1 MAIREVRVMN
11 TRFNILGIISLTVAL
26 ALIHSDRT
34 VAAHTLVGNSAGTFS
49 LQKNAGPDVATTPVT
64 PSAGSLFRDVPALS
78 GRYSAGDLTFLPY
91 IGAGFGAGYNSE
103 LDRTFAPNLQ
113 HQQNLNLGGQPGQS
127 MVPNEFQMGIRIPF

>member
-1 MAIREVRVMN
+1 MAIREVRVMK

-34 VAAHTLVGNSAGTFS
+34 FAAHTLVGNSASAFS
-49 LQKNAGPDVATTPVT
+49 LQENTGTGGTTLPVT
-64 PSAGSLFRDVPALS
+64 PSTGSVFRDVPALS
-78 GRYSAGDLTFLPY
+78 GRYSIGDMTFLPY
-91 IGAGFGAGYNSE
+91 IGSGFGAGYTSE

-113 HQQNLNLGGQPGQS
+113 PQHNLNVGGLQGQS

>member
-1 MAIREVRVMN
+1 MK
-11 TRFNILGIISLTVAL
+11 TRFNILGIIFLTVAL

-34 VAAHTLVGNSAGTFS
+34 FAASTLAGKSAGIFS
-49 LQKNAGPDVATTPVT
+49 LQENTGTGFATLPVT
-64 PSAGSLFRDVPALS
+64 PSAGSRFLDVPSLS
-78 GRYSAGDLTFLPY
+78 GRYSSGKMTFLPY

-113 HQQNLNLGGQPGQS
+113 PQHSLNVGALQGQG

>member
-1 MAIREVRVMN
+1 MK
-11 TRFNILGIISLTVAL
+11 TRFNFLGIIFLTVAL

-34 VAAHTLVGNSAGTFS
+34 FAASTLAGESARVFS
-49 LQKNAGPDVATTPVT
+49 LQENTGASVTTPPVT
-64 PSAGSLFRDVPALS
+64 PSTGSVFRDVPAIG
-78 GRYSAGDLTFLPY
+78 GRYSAGSMTFLPY

-113 HQQNLNLGGQPGQS
+113 PQQNLNAGGLQGQS

>member
-26 ALIHSDRT
+26 ALVHSDRSF
-34 VAAHTLVGNSAGTFS
+34 AAHTLVGNSAGILS
-49 LQKNAGPDVATTPVT
+49 LQENAGADVAIKPVT
-64 PSAGSLFRDVPALS
+64 PSAGSLFRDVPSLS
-78 GRYSAGDLTFLPY
+78 ERYAAGHMRFLPY

-103 LDRTFAPNLQ
+103 LDRMFAPNL
-113 HQQNLNLGGQPGQS
+113 HPQQNLNLGGQLGQS

>member
-1 MAIREVRVMN
+1 MN

-34 VAAHTLVGNSAGTFS
+34 FAAHTLVGNSAGVFS
-49 LQKNAGPDVATTPVT
+49 LQESTSIGITALPVT
-64 PSAGSLFRDVPALS
+64 PSGGSVFRDVPSLS
-78 GRYSAGDLTFLPY
+78 RRYSAGDMTFLPY

-113 HQQNLNLGGQPGQS
+113 PQHNLNAGGLQGQR

>member
-1 MAIREVRVMN
+1 MAIREVQVMN

-34 VAAHTLVGNSAGTFS
+34 FAASTLLGKRASVFS
-49 LQKNAGPDVATTPVT
+49 LQENTGTSISTLPVT
-64 PSAGSLFRDVPALS
+64 PSADSVFRDVPSLG
-78 GRYSAGDLTFLPY
+78 GRYYGGDMTFLPY

-113 HQQNLNLGGQPGQS
+113 PQQNLNVGGLQGQR

>member
-1 MAIREVRVMN
+1 MN

-26 ALIHSDRT
+26 ALVHSDRT
-34 VAAHTLVGNSAGTFS
+34 FAAHTLIGNSASVFS
-49 LQKNAGPDVATTPVT
+49 LQDNTGTDVSPTPFT
-64 PSAGSLFRDVPALS
+64 PSAGSLFRDVPSLS
-78 GRYSAGDLTFLPY
+78 GHFLTGDRTFLPY

-113 HQQNLNLGGQPGQS
+113 PQQNLNLGGRPGQN